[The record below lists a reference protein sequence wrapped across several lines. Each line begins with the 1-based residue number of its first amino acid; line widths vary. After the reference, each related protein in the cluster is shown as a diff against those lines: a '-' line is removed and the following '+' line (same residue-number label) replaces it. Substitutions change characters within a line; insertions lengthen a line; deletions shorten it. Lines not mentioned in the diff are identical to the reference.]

1 MKKQAGFTMVEFMVA
16 MGITLVIFA
25 AAVGAITSTMRSN
38 QNVALTADLND
49 NLRASLNLVRQD
61 IVLAGEGIPAGG
73 VSIPTGPG
81 ITINR
86 PGPFALRF
94 QQPFLPALSLGT
106 GLGATVPILVRAGV
120 APTGGAPSDVIT
132 LIYQDNTWDNNPADN
147 KQTALD
153 SAPITRAAVG
163 ATPACA
169 GNITGP
175 GDAVTFDAN
184 CVDMSKARVP
194 VQPGDLFMFSNI
206 NGTALQT
213 VTSINGQVVNF
224 ASNPGVD
231 KFGLNQTGAAQGTIT
246 QIQDKVPLPPNSPPN
261 TPIQY
266 TGNYPPTTATRIW
279 MISYYLDTIT
289 DPQHVRLAR
298 QVNFN
303 PAQPVAEIIEGLQL
317 TYNFVDTN
325 VPPTIYA
332 NSTTVPVG
340 LTENSIRSVNLF
352 LSARANAPSG
362 PNSAYIRDN
371 MKTQISVRSLAFF
384 NKYN

>member
-1 MKKQAGFTMVEFMVA
+1 MKKQAGFTMVEFLVA

-73 VSIPTGPG
+73 ISIPSGVG
-81 ITINR
+81 ITVNR
-86 PGPFALRF
+86 PGPVALKF
-94 QQPFLPALSLGT
+94 QQTFLPALSLGT
-106 GLGATVPILVRAGV
+106 AVGPTVPILVRAGL
-120 APTGGAPSDVIT
+120 APSGGAPSDMIT

-163 ATPACA
+163 ATPACN
-169 GNITGP
+169 GNITAL
-175 GDAVTFDAN
+175 GDAVTFDPA

-194 VQPGDLFMFSNI
+194 VQPGDLIMFSNI

-213 VTSINGQVVNF
+213 VTSIAGQVISF
-224 ASNPGVD
+224 ASNLAVD
-231 KFGLNQTGAAQGTIT
+231 KFGLNQTGAVQGTIV
-246 QIQDKVPLPPNSPPN
+246 QIQDKVPASSP
-261 TPIQY
+261 IKY
-266 TGNYPPTTATRIW
+266 TGTYPPTTATRIW
-279 MISYYLDTIT
+279 MVSYYLDIAT
-289 DPQHVRLAR
+289 DPQHYRLVR

-303 PAQPVAEIIEGLQL
+303 PTQPVAEIIEGLQL
-317 TYNFVDTN
+317 TYNFVDAN
-325 VPPTIYA
+325 VPPTIFA
-332 NSTTVPVG
+332 NSTTVPAG

-352 LSARANAPSG
+352 LGARANAPSG
-362 PNSAYIRDN
+362 SNSAYIRDN
-371 MKTQISVRSLAFF
+371 MKTQISVRSLAYF
-384 NKYN
+384 NRYN

>member
-73 VSIPTGPG
+73 ISIPTGAG
-81 ITINR
+81 ITVNR
-86 PGPFALRF
+86 PGPVALKF
-94 QQPFLPALSLGT
+94 QQTFLPALSLGT
-106 GLGATVPILVRAGV
+106 ALGPTVPILVKAGV
-120 APTGGAPSDVIT
+120 APVGGAPSDIIT

-147 KQTALD
+147 KLTALD
-153 SAPITRAAVG
+153 SAPITRVAVG
-163 ATPACA
+163 ATPACN
-169 GNITGP
+169 GNITAI

-194 VQPGDLFMFSNI
+194 VQPGDLIMFSNI

-213 VTSINGQVVNF
+213 VTSIAGQVVSF
-224 ASNPGVD
+224 AKNAGVD

-246 QIQDKVPLPPNSPPN
+246 QLQDKVPGSSPVAFIP
-261 TPIQY
+261 
-266 TGNYPPTTATRIW
+266 GSYPPTTATRIW
-279 MISYYLDTIT
+279 MISYYLDIAT
-289 DPQHVRLAR
+289 DPQHYRLVR

-303 PAQPVAEIIEGLQL
+303 PTQPVAEIIEGLQF
-317 TYNFVDTN
+317 TYNFVDAN
-325 VPPTIYA
+325 VPPTIFA

-340 LTENSIRSVNLF
+340 LTENNIRSVNLF
-352 LSARANAPSG
+352 LGARANNPSG

-371 MKTQISVRSLAFF
+371 MKTQISVRSLAYF

>member
-16 MGITLVIFA
+16 MGITLLIFA

-73 VSIPTGPG
+73 ISIPTGAG

-86 PGPFALRF
+86 PGPVALKF

-106 GLGATVPILVRAGV
+106 AVGPTVPILVRVGV
-120 APTGGAPSDVIT
+120 APGGGAPSDMVT
-132 LIYQDNTWDNNPADN
+132 LIYQDNTWDSNPADN
-147 KQTALD
+147 KLTALD

-163 ATPACA
+163 ATPACN
-169 GNITGP
+169 GNITP
-175 GDAVTFDAN
+175 AGDAVTFDIN
-184 CVDMSKARVP
+184 CVDLSKARVP

-213 VTSINGQVVNF
+213 VTSIAGQVVSF

-231 KFGLNQTGAAQGTIT
+231 KFGLNQTGAAQGTIVQLQT
-246 QIQDKVPLPPNSPPN
+246 AG
-261 TPIQY
+261 T
-266 TGNYPPTTATRIW
+266 YPPITASRIW
-279 MISYYLDTIT
+279 MISYYLDIAT
-289 DPQHVRLAR
+289 DPKHYRLVR

-303 PAQPVAEIIEGLQL
+303 PTQPVAEIIEGLQL
-317 TYNFVDTN
+317 TYNFVDAN
-325 VPPTIYA
+325 VPPTIFA
-332 NSTTVPVG
+332 NSTTVPAG
-340 LTENSIRSVNLF
+340 LTENNIRSVNLF
-352 LSARANAPSG
+352 LGARANAPSG
-362 PNSAYIRDN
+362 SNSAYIRDN
-371 MKTQISVRSLAFF
+371 MKTQISIRSLAYF

>member
-73 VSIPTGPG
+73 ISIPTGAG
-81 ITINR
+81 ITVNR
-86 PGPFALRF
+86 PGPVALKF
-94 QQPFLPALSLGT
+94 QQTFLPALSLGT
-106 GLGATVPILVRAGV
+106 ALGPTVPILVKAGV
-120 APTGGAPSDVIT
+120 APVGGAPSDMVT

-147 KQTALD
+147 KLTALD
-153 SAPITRAAVG
+153 SAPITRVAVG
-163 ATPACA
+163 ATPACN
-169 GNITGP
+169 GSITAI

-194 VQPGDLFMFSNI
+194 VLPGDLIMFSNI

-213 VTSINGQVVNF
+213 VTSIAGQVVSF
-224 ASNPGVD
+224 AKNPGVD
-231 KFGLNQTGAAQGTIT
+231 KFGLNQTGALQGTIV
-246 QIQDKVPLPPNSPPN
+246 QIQDKVPASNPVK
-261 TPIQY
+261 Y
-266 TGNYPPTTATRIW
+266 TGTYPPTTATRIW
-279 MISYYLDTIT
+279 MISYYLDIAT
-289 DPQHVRLAR
+289 DPQHYRLVR

-303 PAQPVAEIIEGLQL
+303 PAQPVAEIIEGLQF
-317 TYNFVDTN
+317 TYNFVDAN
-325 VPPTIYA
+325 VPPTIFA

-340 LTENSIRSVNLF
+340 LTENNIRSVNLF
-352 LSARANAPSG
+352 LGARANNPSG

-371 MKTQISVRSLAFF
+371 MKTQISVRSLSYF
-384 NKYN
+384 NRYN